1 MPEMPTALD
10 KQFFVKLVVSLFRH
24 FLTGVGAWF
33 TSNNIGTEGQWDLLL
48 TGLASLLVG
57 SVLIVWS
64 KHAERIKFL
73 TGLKAKPGTTEK
85 QVDKMIAGGQ
95 GVGQ

>member
-1 MPEMPTALD
+1 MEMPTALD
-10 KQFFVKLVVSLFRH
+10 KQFFIKLVVSLFRH
-24 FLTGVGAWF
+24 FLTGVGLWF
-33 TSNNIGTEGQWDLLL
+33 TSNNIGTNGQWELLL

-64 KHAERIKFL
+64 KHEDRIKFL
-73 TGLKAKPGTTEK
+73 TGLKAKSGTTEK